1 MMKATDILEQVQQK
15 ATEIIE
21 QQKNLTKWVAEGAET
36 VPSENNTLGDLIRF
50 INIWQEG
57 I

>member
-1 MMKATDILEQVQQK
+1 MKATDILEQVQQK